1 MTGETVDDRP
11 RQMMAAA
18 LAVAAGLVLLIV
30 FAAGCSEHPA
40 GGEAQPPASRVAGA
54 PGPPDRVALIRDQH
68 LPNVELTTQEGRK
81 VRFYDD
87 LVKGKVVA
95 INFMFATCRKACPAA
110 TQNLAEVQDALGE
123 RMGRD
128 VTLLSISLDPERD
141 TPEVLRGYAQAHGAK
156 PGWYFLTGKRDDI
169 ELLRRKLGAYELDP
183 VLDADKTQHA
193 GIVIAHPHIDDGRQY
208 TVTVHGQD
216 ITWDIRNTEVTRV
229 VSTVSAHTEVR
240 AILIAQQREMAQQ
253 HDGTVM
259 VGRDIGAVVLP
270 DADLK
275 IYLTASLQERA
286 RRRYSELVERL
297 GEHNPTLPKM
307 EEVLADIQRR
317 DEIDH
322 DNMRP
327 AEDAI
332 VIVTDNLSVPQ
343 VLEVICSYLEEP
355 V

>member
-1 MTGETVDDRP
+1 MQRP
-11 RQMMAAA
+11 RHIAIDGPAGSGKSTVGEQLAQRLGYLYIDTGAMYRAVAWLALQKGVDATDGPA
-18 LAVAAGLVLLIV
+18 LA
-30 FAAGCSEHPA
+30 S
-40 GGEAQPPASRVAGA
+40 
-54 PGPPDRVALIRDQH
+54 
-68 LPNVELTTQEGRK
+68 
-81 VRFYDD
+81 
-87 LVKGKVVA
+87 
-95 INFMFATCRKACPAA
+95 
-110 TQNLAEVQDALGE
+110 LA
-123 RMGRD
+123 
-128 VTLLSISLDPERD
+128 
-141 TPEVLRGYAQAHGAK
+141 
-156 PGWYFLTGKRDDI
+156 
-169 ELLRRKLGAYELDP
+169 
-183 VLDADKTQHA
+183 QHA
-193 GIVIAHPHIDDGRQY
+193 GISITHPHIDDGRQY
-208 TVTVHGQD
+208 TVTVLGQD
-216 ITWDIRNTEVTRV
+216 VTWEIRNTEVTRI

-286 RRRYSELVERL
+286 HRRYSELVERL

-307 EEVLADIQRR
+307 EEVLVDIQRR